1 MSKKKKTNYADEFK
15 QSSAKLAVNTE
26 QSIST
31 TAKELG
37 ISGSTL
43 HGWVKK
49 YFPNH
54 SSQASPSSN
63 NDLESEN
70 KRLLKELN
78 KVKMERDI
86 LKKAAAYFA
95 NEAL

>member
-1 MSKKKKTNYADEFK
+1 MSKKNTKNYTDEFK
-15 QSSAKLAVNTE
+15 QSSARLAIDSD
-26 QSIST
+26 QPISA

-37 ISGSTL
+37 ISPSTL

-49 YFPNH
+49 YYPD
-54 SSQASPSSN
+54 SRSQVLLSEK
-63 NDLESEN
+63 DLESEN

-78 KVKMERDI
+78 RVKMERDI

-95 NEAL
+95 NETL